1 MSNSVTNFEMSSVL
15 PGKKPCQ
22 GKNNESQVVQ
32 TTPIK
37 KHSVTF
43 KNQSSLGVID
53 HYARLTNKSHSSVIA
68 EVVDLAIPIL
78 EKFNRHNW
86 SINEIKNDLLKFSI
100 KESINRSRGKTEVTL
115 EEYCSLI
122 WKTNIMSP
130 LKIPIADY
138 FQLNANDEFMGKD
151 EKTVIRERL
160 SSLRENYD
168 MEKAIYIYNQR
179 HFDVKHQSVSGYSN
193 IILIHRTTF
202 EGYYFDAGQALLLST
217 SQLIIFGI
225 NEVLRRKGIVMPYPV
240 VCWIDIYHVNEMVVM
255 LPVLR
260 KTDVSNR
267 VNVPDDIIINPYSQE
282 SRT

>member
-1 MSNSVTNFEMSSVL
+1 MSNSVTNFEISNIL

-37 KHSVTF
+37 KRSVTF

-53 HYARLTNKSHSSVIA
+53 HYARLTNQSHSSVIA

-78 EKFNRHNW
+78 EKCNRHNW

-138 FQLNANDEFMGKD
+138 FQLNANDEFMGK
-151 EKTVIRERL
+151 
-160 SSLRENYD
+160 
-168 MEKAIYIYNQR
+168 
-179 HFDVKHQSVSGYSN
+179 
-193 IILIHRTTF
+193 
-202 EGYYFDAGQALLLST
+202 
-217 SQLIIFGI
+217 
-225 NEVLRRKGIVMPYPV
+225 
-240 VCWIDIYHVNEMVVM
+240 
-255 LPVLR
+255 
-260 KTDVSNR
+260 
-267 VNVPDDIIINPYSQE
+267 
-282 SRT
+282 

>member
-1 MSNSVTNFEMSSVL
+1 MSNCVTNFEMSNIL

-22 GKNNESQVVQ
+22 DKNNESQVVQ

-37 KHSVTF
+37 KSSFTY
-43 KNQSSLGVID
+43 KNQSSLEAIVL
-53 HYARLTNKSHSSVIA
+53 YAELTQQSKSSAIA
-68 EVVDLAIPIL
+68 EVMDFVTPIL
-78 EKFNRHNW
+78 EKCNRHNW

-100 KESINRSRGKTEVTL
+100 RESINLSRGKTEVTL

-122 WKTNIMSP
+122 WKTNIISP

-138 FQLNANDEFMGKD
+138 FQLNANDKFMGKD

-179 HFDVKHQSVSGYSN
+179 HFNVKNQSVSGYSN

-202 EGYYFDAGQALLLST
+202 EDYYFDVGQALLLPT

-225 NEVLRRKGIVMPYPV
+225 NEVLRRKRIVMPYPV
-240 VCWIDIYHVNEMVVM
+240 VCWIDIYHVNDMTVM

-260 KTDVSNR
+260 KTDASYP
-267 VNVPDDIIINPYSQE
+267 VNAPDDIIINPYSQE